1 MIQKPAM
8 LLLQYSCLSEGPN
21 KNTFHYF
28 NTGALER
35 VRKKSSEWDGFTVGL
50 SDRCLGEGLAGV
62 TLQSCFKKQRKKEK
76 LQGDP

>member
-28 NTGALER
+28 NTGVARAGEKEEQR
-35 VRKKSSEWDGFTVGL
+35 MRWFHCGFEWQVFG
-50 SDRCLGEGLAGV
+50 
-62 TLQSCFKKQRKKEK
+62 
-76 LQGDP
+76 